1 MSRSRKLLLVGG
13 LLLAIWGMSYGLW
26 YAVFAEHQAL
36 DNIGSSLSASFAKAA
51 ERNPAASQA
60 ALQAYSAAQYVY
72 LRQVDAHSHWIGLAM
87 LLIVLG
93 IAFDRIPYGES
104 RRFWLAL
111 ALLLGSFI
119 FPLGVLLENPGHAAM
134 GRALAMAG
142 SGLIVFSLAV
152 IAAGFVWA
160 RADD

>member
-60 ALQAYSAAQYVY
+60 ALHAYSAAQYAY
-72 LRQVDAHSHWIGLAM
+72 IRQVDAHGHWIGLAM

-104 RRFWLAL
+104 RRLWLAL

-119 FPLGVLLENPGHAAM
+119 FPLGVVLEDPGRAAM
-134 GRALAMAG
+134 GRALAIAG
-142 SGLIVFSLAV
+142 SGLIVLSLAV
-152 IAAGFVWA
+152 IAAGFAWA
-160 RADD
+160 RADN